1 MTPTTLGFLYPGSS
15 AEDDIPA
22 LVQAL
27 YPGGEVAAE
36 VVHTSVGEDA
46 HTLDAVREL
55 GEAARLNEGTA
66 TLIERNAAVV
76 IWACTSGSF
85 TYGWEGAQRQAQD
98 LSLMAGLPASS
109 TSIAFV
115 NAMRLLGLQRVAV
128 AATYPREVT
137 EAFGSFLTDAGFR
150 IVLVQP
156 NDIFTA
162 AEAGA
167 IGREAVVN
175 MVQRCKHPEAEVVL
189 VPDTALH
196 TVRWLEE
203 LETAAGKPVLTA
215 NQVSVWEALRLVG
228 KAPAVPGHGAL
239 LAAELRAAETR

>member
-1 MTPTTLGFLYPGSS
+1 MTRTTLGFLYPGSS

-27 YPGGEVAAE
+27 YPDGEVAAE

-46 HTLDAVREL
+46 HTVDAVRDL
-55 GEAARLNEGTA
+55 GHAERLNEGTS

-98 LSLMAGLPASS
+98 LSLTAGLPASS

-115 NAMRLLGLQRVAV
+115 NALRLLGLHRVAI

-137 EAFGSFLTDAGFR
+137 EAFGSLLTDAGFR
-150 IVLVQP
+150 TVLVQP

-162 AEAGA
+162 AEAGT

-175 MVQRCKHPEAEVVL
+175 MVQRCNHPEAEVVL

-203 LETAAGKPVLTA
+203 LEKAAGKPVLTA

-228 KAPAVPGHGAL
+228 KAAAVPGYGAL
-239 LAAELRAAETR
+239 LAAELRAAETS

>member
-1 MTPTTLGFLYPGSS
+1 MTPTTLGFLYPRSS

-27 YPGGEVAAE
+27 YPDGEVAAE

-46 HTLDAVREL
+46 HTVDAVREL
-55 GEAARLNEGTA
+55 GQAERLNEGTA
-66 TLIERNAAVV
+66 TLIERKAAVV

-98 LSLMAGLPASS
+98 LSLTAGLPASS

-115 NAMRLLGLQRVAV
+115 NALRLLGLHRVAI
-128 AATYPREVT
+128 AATYPPEVT
-137 EAFGSFLTDAGFR
+137 AAFGFFLEDAGFR
-150 IVLVQP
+150 TVLVQP

-162 AEAGA
+162 ADAGT
-167 IGREAVVN
+167 IGREGVVN
-175 MVQRCKHPEAEVVL
+175 MVQRCNHREAEVVL

-196 TVRWLEE
+196 TVRWLDE
-203 LETAAGKPVLTA
+203 LEALAGKPVLTA

-228 KAPAVPGHGAL
+228 KAAAAPGYGAL
-239 LAAELRAAETR
+239 LAAEPTAADMG

>member
-1 MTPTTLGFLYPGSS
+1 MTPTTLGFLYPGHS

-22 LVQAL
+22 LVQSL
-27 YPGGEVAAE
+27 CPNGEVAAE

-46 HTLDAVREL
+46 HTVDAVRDL
-55 GEAARLNEGTA
+55 GHAERLNAGTA

-98 LSLMAGLPASS
+98 LSLTAGLPASS

-115 NAMRLLGLQRVAV
+115 NALRLLGLHRVAI

-150 IVLVQP
+150 TVLVQP
-156 NDIFTA
+156 NDVSTA
-162 AEAGA
+162 AEAGT
-167 IGREAVVN
+167 IGRDAVVN
-175 MVQRCKHPEAEVVL
+175 MVQRCNHPEAEVVL

-203 LETAAGKPVLTA
+203 LEKAAGKPVLTA
-215 NQVSVWEALRLVG
+215 NQVSVWEALRLIG
-228 KAPAVPGHGAL
+228 KTAAMPGYGAL
-239 LAAELRAAETR
+239 LAAEPIGVETN